1 MKFKY
6 KAQKSGEIIEG
17 TLEANSRFEVYS
29 FLKAQNAQLIALK
42 EEKISPFSLEYINAK
57 FASVPLREVITF
69 ADNLATMLNAGL
81 SLSRALSISLKQS
94 KNPKMKLV
102 IEDLRSMVEKGENFF
117 SALERHKSVFSNLFI
132 SMVKSGELSGNL
144 PDALKAVA
152 MQLDRI
158 DTLRKRV
165 KGAMIYPSI
174 IVFAIFA
181 VGAFMMISVVPTLS
195 KVFEDAHMKLPVATQ
210 MVISISK
217 FLTNYLS
224 FAIVL
229 LLTLFVSLIV
239 FLKTEK
245 GKWASSFLVL
255 HIPIIKELAKE
266 LNAARAAR
274 TISSLF
280 KSGVDVVETLQ
291 ISSEVVQ
298 NKYYKKAL
306 LDAAKAVEK
315 GKTLA
320 EALKKYEGLFP
331 TMFVELIAVGE
342 ETGSVRDMMQKVADY
357 YEEEV
362 NEKTKNMSTIIE
374 PFLMLF
380 IGIAVGF
387 FAYAMLTP
395 MYTITQSI

>member
-181 VGAFMMISVVPTLS
+181 VGAFMMVSVVPTLS

-245 GKWASSFLVL
+245 GKWTSSFLVL